1 MTSTTTIICTMCAS
15 INTHVVFTYSE
26 APKGETTFGFFR
38 DRPYQRT
45 TWRCETC
52 GHFVNEAPIDLDN
65 LYDADYV
72 DSTYENAAG
81 VAAQYARI
89 MALPPEKSDNHGRVR
104 RLVDYASTHLGR
116 SPPYAEPAPTLLD
129 VGSGLAVF
137 PARMKAEGWR
147 VTALDPDPRAVDHAR
162 GTCQINAI
170 RADFM
175 DELPEIGPFDLVTFN
190 KVLEHVP
197 DPVAMLFRSRELI
210 APGGLVY
217 VELPDGEMASREGS
231 ARNEFCLAHRCA
243 FSMTSI
249 SMLMTRAGFESLLLE
264 RVHEASSKY
273 SLRAFGRVNQ
283 TLKVTRG

>member
-1 MTSTTTIICTMCAS
+1 MTTATTITCTMCAS
-15 INTHVVFTYSE
+15 TDTHIVFKYSA
-26 APKGETTFGFFR
+26 APDGETTFGFFK
-38 DRPYQRT
+38 DRPYERT

-52 GHFVNEAPIDLDN
+52 GHFINEVPIDLDR

-72 DSTYENAAG
+72 DSTYGNAAG
-81 VAAQYARI
+81 IAAQYHRI
-89 MALPPEKSDNHGRVR
+89 MALPPEKSDNYARVQR
-104 RLVDYASTHLGR
+104 VANYTSNQLGR
-116 SPPYAEPAPTLLD
+116 SRPYAEPAPTLLD

-137 PARMKAEGWR
+137 PARMKAEGWQ
-147 VTALDPDPRAVDHAR
+147 VTALDPDPRAVHHAR
-162 GTCQINAI
+162 TTCQVDAI

-197 DPVAMLFRSRELI
+197 DPVAMLARTQGLI

-217 VELPDGEMASREGS
+217 VELPDGEMALREGS
-231 ARNEFCLAHRCA
+231 GRNEFCLAHRCA

-264 RVHEASSKY
+264 RVHEASSKF

-283 TLKVTRG
+283 TSS